1 MIYFAGMLIMFAG
14 LMFLSLVEDFDGAI
28 FSAAVV
34 SLLVGLFLFNL

>member
-1 MIYFAGMLIMFAG
+1 MIYFAGMLIMLAG
-14 LMFLSLVEDFDGAI
+14 LLFLSQVEGFDGAT